1 MKFINN
7 AGKGGNHL
15 FQYIFTILLVILGY
29 FIGQIPMYI
38 AIFLKMS
45 SNIEIGTEELNEFS
59 NNPDFSI
66 LGIDKNIGFL
76 LVLMT
81 FLGALASL
89 FIGLRYIHKRS
100 FLSLFSFN
108 EKIDRGRLVW
118 STLIWFSMLLFV
130 EMILIFLSPDIYI
143 FKAPDTSFLIL
154 FAIVILILPFQT
166 AFEEL
171 FVRAY
176 IFQSFSFNSK
186 SILVGYIISILVF
199 ALLHGANPEIAK
211 YGIWEMMSYYV
222 FAAIILGLIVIFD
235 DRIELAI
242 GVHTA
247 TNMFGALFVT
257 YRGAAIQTDSLF
269 LTTEISPLFQ
279 AFEILVLG
287 IVFIS
292 IAKWKY
298 KWDFTKIKFKTVDE

>member
-100 FLSLFSFN
+100 F
-108 EKIDRGRLVW
+108 
-118 STLIWFSMLLFV
+118 
-130 EMILIFLSPDIYI
+130 
-143 FKAPDTSFLIL
+143 
-154 FAIVILILPFQT
+154 
-166 AFEEL
+166 
-171 FVRAY
+171 
-176 IFQSFSFNSK
+176 
-186 SILVGYIISILVF
+186 
-199 ALLHGANPEIAK
+199 
-211 YGIWEMMSYYV
+211 
-222 FAAIILGLIVIFD
+222 
-235 DRIELAI
+235 
-242 GVHTA
+242 
-247 TNMFGALFVT
+247 
-257 YRGAAIQTDSLF
+257 
-269 LTTEISPLFQ
+269 
-279 AFEILVLG
+279 
-287 IVFIS
+287 
-292 IAKWKY
+292 
-298 KWDFTKIKFKTVDE
+298 

>member
-1 MKFINN
+1 M
-7 AGKGGNHL
+7 
-15 FQYIFTILLVILGY
+15 
-29 FIGQIPMYI
+29 
-38 AIFLKMS
+38 
-45 SNIEIGTEELNEFS
+45 
-59 NNPDFSI
+59 
-66 LGIDKNIGFL
+66 
-76 LVLMT
+76 
-81 FLGALASL
+81 
-89 FIGLRYIHKRS
+89 
-100 FLSLFSFN
+100 
-108 EKIDRGRLVW
+108 
-118 STLIWFSMLLFV
+118 
-130 EMILIFLSPDIYI
+130 
-143 FKAPDTSFLIL
+143 
-154 FAIVILILPFQT
+154 
-166 AFEEL
+166 
-171 FVRAY
+171 
-176 IFQSFSFNSK
+176 
-186 SILVGYIISILVF
+186 
-199 ALLHGANPEIAK
+199 HGANPEIAK

-287 IVFIS
+287 IVFIA